1 MEEEEARDRLWDKYD
16 ANLRHAEAQPGRDL
30 HKACIRA
37 HVELPL

>member
-1 MEEEEARDRLWDKYD
+1 
-16 ANLRHAEAQPGRDL
+16 LRHAEAQPGRDL